1 MTGIFGGG
9 SSTTPATSS
18 NTTTNAPWSGVIPD
32 ITQGLADASSL
43 YQQGGPQYY
52 PGQTYAGS
60 NDALNSGISTLN
72 NIGSTYGGLN
82 TAATNSTTGIL
93 NSTSANN
100 PSNSFFSGMASG
112 SGSIP
117 GLSTLNDYASGKYL
131 SADNPYFQQMSD
143 NIKAQVLPGIN
154 SQFSQAGRGNS
165 GLAGRAVGQGL
176 GDSIG
181 SLAYQNYQ
189 QGLTQQQQAAQALS
203 GISQQG
209 ASGLASNFQNN
220 AADRLNAASLDP
232 TLQNTGINAG
242 NASLLAGTT
251 EQGLQQGYLTD
262 AQNRYNYGQQQPY
275 ANLQNYISNI
285 TGQTGGTGTSTSSG
299 TSTPA
304 IPSFW
309 NQALGAGLGAASFF
323 LK

>member
-1 MTGIFGGG
+1 MSGIFGGG
-9 SSTTPATSS
+9 STTPATSS
-18 NTTTNAPWSGVIPD
+18 GTTTNAPWSGVVPD
-32 ITQGLADASSL
+32 ITQGLADASTL
-43 YQQGGPQYY
+43 YGQGGPQYY

-60 NDALNSGISTLN
+60 NDALNSGISSLN

-82 TAATNSTTGIL
+82 SAATNSTTNIL
-93 NSTSANN
+93 NSDPSNN

-143 NIKAQVLPGIN
+143 NIKAQVQPGLEAQFAN
-154 SQFSQAGRGNS
+154 SGRGVS
-165 GLAGRAVGQGL
+165 GLAGRAVSQGL

-181 SLAYQNYQ
+181 ALAYGNYQ
-189 QGLTQQQQAAQALS
+189 QGLTQQQQAAQELA
-203 GISQQG
+203 GISGQG
-209 ASGLASNFQNN
+209 ATGLASNFQNN
-220 AADRLNAASLDP
+220 ANNRLQAGQLSPA
-232 TLQNTGINAG
+232 LQNMGINAG

-262 AQNRYNYGQQQPY
+262 AQNRFNYN
-275 ANLQNYISNI
+275 ANLPYNNLQTYINNI
-285 TGQTGGTGTSTSSG
+285 TGQTRGTGTTTSTG

-304 IPSFW
+304 QPSFW

-323 LK
+323 V